1 MISIR
6 TPLRIALVCLHT
18 SPGTDP
24 GSGDAGGMNVVVR
37 HQAER
42 LAALGHSV
50 TILTRRSG
58 TDQPEAQQLAEGLTL
73 RFLNAGPA
81 RALSKG
87 AHESCIDEFSDRI
100 NALEPVDII
109 HSHHWFSGMAALP
122 VARKWGIPHVQSFH
136 SIAADDASPLSAG
149 ERAESPGRMRG
160 EAWLARESDTL
171 VAISAAEA
179 ATILGRLGGPALRTR
194 IVLPG
199 VDSDLFSPSDSRRS
213 TLGAADRGYVVVA
226 ARLQPLKGLDL
237 AIQAI
242 AVLPENLRPEL
253 VIAGDASVDYS
264 GYVDDLRQLAERA
277 GLSGIRFVG
286 PQSHDNLA
294 ELFRASRLVLVPSH
308 SETYGLVALEAAASG
323 VPVVASAAGG
333 LREAVVDGITGLVL
347 ESRDPQV
354 WADAMSQILTN
365 PTFAQELS
373 LAAREHA
380 LRLDWTRSAASLV
393 RVYRALLDEATEAR
407 QRHRAVA

>member
-37 HQAER
+37 HQAEQ
-42 LAALGHSV
+42 LAALGHTVS
-50 TILTRRSG
+50 ILTRRSAAN
-58 TDQPEAQQLAEGLTL
+58 QPELQQLAEGLTL
-73 RFLNAGPA
+73 RFLNAGPPH
-81 RALSKG
+81 ALPKG
-87 AHESCIDEFSDRI
+87 AHESHIDEFSERI
-100 NALEPVDII
+100 SALDPVDII

-149 ERAESPGRMRG
+149 ERAESPGRIRG

-171 VAISAAEA
+171 VAISEAEA
-179 ATILGRLGGPALRTR
+179 ATISGRLGGRAQRTR

-199 VDSDLFSPSDSRRS
+199 VDSNLFSPERPP
-213 TLGAADRGYVVVA
+213 TLSAADRGYAVVA

-237 AIQAI
+237 AIEAI
-242 AVLPENLRPEL
+242 AALPENLRPEL
-253 VIAGDASVDYS
+253 VIAGEASVDYA
-264 GYVDDLRQLAERA
+264 GYVEDLRRLATRSGLTDIRFIGAQPHANLA
-277 GLSGIRFVG
+277 GL
-286 PQSHDNLA
+286 
-294 ELFRASRLVLVPSH
+294 FRGARLVLVPSH

-333 LREAVVDGITGLVL
+333 LREAVVNGVTGLVL
-347 ESRDPQV
+347 DSREPRV
-354 WADAMSQILTN
+354 WADAMAQILTD
-365 PTFAQELS
+365 PPLARELS

-380 LRLDWTRSAASLV
+380 LRLDWTRSAAALV
-393 RVYRALLDEATEAR
+393 RVYRALLEDVPEAR
-407 QRHRAVA
+407 QHDRAVA